1 MDKPLKVVL
10 AKPGLDGHNV
20 GIKVIARALRDGGFD
35 VVYLGLRVPT
45 GQIVAAAIQEDAD
58 LIGVSNLSG
67 SLSGFV
73 KELQAGFSDAGIKI
87 PIVVGGSLTPDEE
100 ERLRSMG
107 VDGMFGPGS
116 DTADIVKVARKL
128 AQECAAAKQTVNAVG
143 E

>member
-1 MDKPLKVVL
+1 MNKPLKVVL

-73 KELQAGFSDAGIKI
+73 KELQAGFKDAGIKI

-100 ERLRSMG
+100 GRLSGMG

-116 DTADIVKVARKL
+116 DTADIVKVARTL
-128 AQECAAAKQTVNAVG
+128 AQECADAKRTVDAVG
-143 E
+143 G

>member
-1 MDKPLKVVL
+1 MNKPLKVVL

-20 GIKVIARALRDGGFD
+20 GIKVVARALRDGGFD

-73 KELQAGFSDAGIKI
+73 KELQQGFSEVGVKI

-100 ERLRSMG
+100 TRLKDLG
-107 VDGMFGPGS
+107 VDAMFGPGS
-116 DTADIVKVARKL
+116 DMANIVEVARGL
-128 AQECAAAKQTVNAVG
+128 AQKCATAKQTVSVVG